1 VLSLARWAEA
11 PRLAR
16 REMGVL
22 RLIEPALGAL
32 AAEHYA
38 PQHAAHDEHV
48 STYTQAYQQFGG
60 KLLSER
66 EREIVALVLQGH
78 STESIAGRLD
88 ISPGTVK
95 IHRRNIYRK
104 LGIGTQAELFAS
116 FLRFVA

>member
-1 VLSLARWAEA
+1 MSTPSRTG
-11 PRLAR
+11 RLA
-16 REMGVL
+16 
-22 RLIEPALGAL
+22 PHPS
-32 AAEHYA
+32 AAQA
-38 PQHAAHDEHV
+38 KPQLED
-48 STYTQAYQQFGG
+48 SRPPFTQAYQQFGG

-104 LGIGTQAELFAS
+104 LGIGTQAGLFAS
-116 FLRFVA
+116 FLRFIA